1 MPRATTQEFL
11 GRTLCMYKIV
21 KCCTLSILKGDP
33 LEPTLH
39 YKSLYNTQ
47 SSKKVIHSITGP
59 THHHYGEDTSQ
70 VGSGHKSLMEVLNK
84 VEGGHYQIACRLV
97 FELTRP
103 NYHGNLV
110 VDHTNNEQVVQSGW
124 S

>member
-1 MPRATTQEFL
+1 MFTSLNELNTIATNMKATTQEFL

-70 VGSGHKSLMEVLNK
+70 VGSGHKSLME
-84 VEGGHYQIACRLV
+84 
-97 FELTRP
+97 